1 MKEALRFVRFMDV
14 RQIFGI
20 NMRRIRVAAGL
31 SQDEVAVRMGVE
43 QTYVSGLERGV
54 RNPTLTT
61 LERAAQALNVKV
73 TELLEDD
80 PIS

>member
-1 MKEALRFVRFMDV
+1 MDV
-14 RQIFGI
+14 RQILGK

-31 SQDEVAVRMGVE
+31 SQDEIAVRMGVE

-61 LERAAQALNVKV
+61 LDRAATALNVKI
-73 TELLEDD
+73 THLLEEIVD
-80 PIS
+80 S

>member
-1 MKEALRFVRFMDV
+1 MDV
-14 RQIFGI
+14 RQILGK

-61 LERAAQALNVKV
+61 VDRAAVALNVKI
-73 TELLEDD
+73 TELLEETAVSWSAAD
-80 PIS
+80 

>member
-1 MKEALRFVRFMDV
+1 
-14 RQIFGI
+14 
-20 NMRRIRVAAGL
+20 MRRIRVAAGL

-61 LERAAQALNVKV
+61 VDRAAVALNVKI
-73 TELLEDD
+73 TELLEETAVSWSAAD
-80 PIS
+80 

>member
-1 MKEALRFVRFMDV
+1 MDV
-14 RQIFGI
+14 RQTLGK

-31 SQDEVAVRMGVE
+31 SQDEIAVRMGVE

-61 LERAAQALNVKV
+61 LERAAMALNVKI
-73 TELLEDD
+73 TELLER
-80 PIS
+80 PSS

>member
-1 MKEALRFVRFMDV
+1 MDV
-14 RQIFGI
+14 RQIFGK
-20 NMRRIRVAAGL
+20 NMRRLRVKAGL

-61 LERAAQALNVKV
+61 LDRAAQALGVKIV
-73 TELLEDD
+73 ELLVDD
-80 PIS
+80 LLP

>member
-1 MKEALRFVRFMDV
+1 MDV
-14 RQIFGI
+14 RQILGK

-31 SQDEVAVRMGVE
+31 SQDEIAVRMGVE

-61 LERAAQALNVKV
+61 IDRAAAALNVKI
-73 TELLEDD
+73 TTLLEET
-80 PIS
+80 PTS